1 MSSAATQA
9 NGEGWQVVG
18 TYRMLIGGRWV
29 DAASG
34 KTFEDLNPTTG
45 EVLAEVAEA
54 DAEDVGRAVA
64 TARAA
69 FEDGPWGRMP
79 GAERG
84 RVLGRIADILERDGD
99 AIARLESADNGRPIR
114 ETSAQARIIPR
125 WYRYFAGWAD
135 KIEGETIPV
144 EGPYLNYTVRVPL
157 GVIGQITPWN
167 HPLLIATKK
176 IAPALAAG
184 NTIVLKPSELAPLSV
199 LEFGRICQEAGL
211 PEGVLNIVPGFGQ
224 TAGRAICEHPDVAK
238 IDFTGSTA
246 TGQAIARLASGTMKR
261 LSCELG
267 GKAPNIVFPD
277 ADLEA
282 AVNGALFAGFIAQ
295 GQTCVQGA
303 RLFLHSAI
311 YDEFL
316 ERLLDKAGR
325 IRVGDPLQSDTQM
338 GPQISRAQL
347 EKIHRYVE
355 IGRGEGAGLILGGT
369 YPKDQ
374 ALRQGF
380 FYTPTVFG
388 GVRNDMRI
396 AQEEIFGPV
405 VAAIRFA
412 DEVEAVREA
421 NAIPFGLG
429 AGVWTRDVR
438 RAHRVAESVRAGIV
452 WINDYHRIDPA
463 SPWGGF
469 KMSGFGRENGL
480 EAIRH
485 CTDVKSVWVS
495 MHERPIEW
503 YESGRGAQRL
513 N

>member
-1 MSSAATQA
+1 M
-9 NGEGWQVVG
+9 VR
-18 TYRMLIGGRWV
+18 TYQLLIGGRWV
-29 DAASG
+29 AAASG
-34 KTFEDLNPTTG
+34 KTFENLNPTTT
-45 EVLAEVAEA
+45 EVLAQVAEA
-54 DAEDVGRAVA
+54 EAEDVGRAVA
-64 TARAA
+64 AARAA
-69 FEDGPWGRMP
+69 FENGPWGRMP

-84 RVLGRIADILERDGD
+84 RVLLRIADLLERDAP
-99 AIARLESADNGRPIR
+99 AIARLESEDNGRPIR

-125 WYRYFAGWAD
+125 WFRYFAGWAD

-211 PEGVLNIVPGFGQ
+211 PDGALNIVPGFGQ

-303 RLFLHSAI
+303 RLFLHAAI
-311 YDEFL
+311 HDEFL
-316 ERLLDKAGR
+316 ERLLDKAGK
-325 IRVGDPLQSDTQM
+325 IRVGDPLESDTQM

-347 EKIHRYVE
+347 EKIDRYVE
-355 IGRGEGAGLILGGT
+355 IGREEGARVVLGGT
-369 YPKDQ
+369 YPEDQ

-380 FYTPTVFG
+380 FYTPTVLG
-388 GVRNDMRI
+388 GVRNGMRI

-405 VAAIRFA
+405 VAAIRFD

-438 RAHRVAESVRAGIV
+438 RAHRVAEGIRAGIV

-469 KMSGFGRENGL
+469 KMSGYGRENGL

-485 CTDVKSVWVS
+485 CTEVKSVWVS
-495 MHERPIEW
+495 MNERPIEW

>member
-1 MSSAATQA
+1 
-9 NGEGWQVVG
+9 VR
-18 TYRMLIGGRWV
+18 TYQLLIGGRWV

-34 KTFEDLNPTTG
+34 KAFEDLNPTTA
-45 EVLAEVAEA
+45 EVLARVAEA
-54 DAEDVGRAVA
+54 DAEDVRLAVA
-64 TARAA
+64 AARAA
-69 FEDGPWGRMP
+69 FEEGPWGRMP
-79 GAERG
+79 GGERG
-84 RVLGRIADILERDGD
+84 RILLRIADLLEREAV

-114 ETSAQARIIPR
+114 ETSAQARIVPR
-125 WYRYFAGWAD
+125 WFRYFAGWAD

-144 EGPYLNYTVRVPL
+144 EGPYLNYTVRVPM

-184 NTIVLKPSELAPLSV
+184 NTIVIKPSELAPLSV
-199 LEFGRICQEAGL
+199 LEFGRICLEAGL
-211 PEGVLNIVPGFGQ
+211 PEGVLNIVPGFGP

-246 TGQAIARLASGTMKR
+246 TGQAIARLAAGTMKR
-261 LSCELG
+261 VACELG

-303 RLFLHSAI
+303 RLFLHTAI
-311 YDEFL
+311 HDAFL
-316 ERLLDKAGR
+316 DCLLEKAGR
-325 IRVGDPLQSDTQM
+325 IRVGDPLQPETQM

-355 IGRGEGAGLILGGT
+355 IGGGEGATVVLGGRF
-369 YPKDQ
+369 PEDQ
-374 ALRQGF
+374 MLRRGF
-380 FYTPTVFG
+380 FYTPTVFAD
-388 GVRNDMRI
+388 VRNEMQI

-405 VAAIRFA
+405 VAAIRFD

-429 AGVWTRDVR
+429 AAVWTRDVG
-438 RAHRVAESVRAGIV
+438 RAHRVAQAIRAGIV

-469 KMSGFGRENGL
+469 KLSGFGRENGL

-485 CTDVKSVWVS
+485 CTEVKSVWVS
-495 MHERPIEW
+495 MDDRPIEW
-503 YESGRGAQRL
+503 YEAGRGAQRL

>member
-1 MSSAATQA
+1 V
-9 NGEGWQVVG
+9 NDEGWNTVRIYQLLV
-18 TYRMLIGGRWV
+18 GGRWV

-34 KTFEDLNPTTG
+34 KTFEDRNPTTG
-45 EVLAEVAEA
+45 EVLARVAEA
-54 DAEDVGRAVA
+54 DAEDVGRAVEA
-64 TARAA
+64 ARSAY
-69 FEDGPWGRMP
+69 EEGPWGRMP
-79 GAERG
+79 GADRG
-84 RVLGRIADILERDGD
+84 RVLLRIADLLEREAGT
-99 AIARLESADNGRPIR
+99 IGRLESADNGRPVR
-114 ETSAQARIIPR
+114 ETSAQAGIIPR

-144 EGPYLNYTVRVPL
+144 EGPYLNYTIRVPL

-211 PEGVLNIVPGFGQ
+211 PDGVLNIVPGFGP

-246 TGQAIARLASGTMKR
+246 TGQAISRLAAGTMKR
-261 LSCELG
+261 VSCELG

-282 AVNGALFAGFIAQ
+282 AVSGALFAGFIAQ

-303 RLFLHSAI
+303 RLFLHTAI
-311 YDEFL
+311 HDAFL
-316 ERLLDKAGR
+316 DRLLDKAAK
-325 IRVGDPLQSDTQM
+325 IRVGDPLQPETQM

-347 EKIHRYVE
+347 EKIHRYVQ
-355 IGRGEGAGLILGGT
+355 IGQDEGAKVILGGH
-369 YPKDQ
+369 YPEEP
-374 ALRQGF
+374 ALRRGF
-380 FYTPTVFG
+380 FYTPTVFES
-388 GVRNDMRI
+388 VRNDMRI

-405 VAAIRFA
+405 IATIRFG

-429 AGVWTRDVR
+429 AAVWTRDVG
-438 RAHRVAESVRAGIV
+438 RAHRVAQAIRAGIV

-463 SPWGGF
+463 SPWGGL

-485 CTDVKSVWVS
+485 CTEVKSIWVKLDD
-495 MHERPIEW
+495 RPIQW
-503 YESGRGAQRL
+503 YESGRGSQRL

>member
-1 MSSAATQA
+1 
-9 NGEGWQVVG
+9 VR
-18 TYRMLIGGRWV
+18 TYQLLIGGRWV

-34 KTFEDLNPTTG
+34 KTFEDLNPATADA
-45 EVLAEVAEA
+45 LANVAEA
-54 DAEDVGRAVA
+54 DAEDVSRAVA
-64 TARAA
+64 VARTA
-69 FEDGPWGRMP
+69 FEEGPWGRMS
-79 GAERG
+79 GGERG
-84 RVLGRIADILERDGD
+84 KILMRIADRLEAEADT
-99 AIARLESADNGRPIR
+99 IARLESQDNGRPIR

-144 EGPYLNYTVRVPL
+144 EGPYLNYTIRVPM

-176 IAPALAAG
+176 VAPALAAG

-211 PEGVLNIVPGFGQ
+211 PEGVLNIVPGFGA

-246 TGQAIARLASGTMKR
+246 TGQAIGRLAAGTMKR
-261 LSCELG
+261 VSCELG

-282 AVNGALFAGFIAQ
+282 ALNGALFAGFIAQ

-303 RLFLHSAI
+303 RLFLHTAI
-311 YDEFL
+311 HDEFL
-316 ERLLDKAGR
+316 GRLLDKAGR
-325 IRVGDPLQSDTQM
+325 IRVGDPLQSETQM

-347 EKIHRYVE
+347 EKIHGYVE
-355 IGRGEGAGLILGGT
+355 IGRGEGAKVVLGGRF
-369 YPKDQ
+369 PEDQ
-374 ALRQGF
+374 MLRRGF
-380 FYTPTVFG
+380 FYTPTVFA

-405 VAAIRFA
+405 VAAIRFS

-421 NAIPFGLG
+421 NATPFGLG
-429 AGVWTRDVR
+429 AGIWTRDVG
-438 RAHRVAESVRAGIV
+438 RAHRVAQAIRAGIV

-485 CTDVKSVWVS
+485 CTEVKSVWVS
-495 MHERPIEW
+495 MDERPIGW
-503 YESGRGAQRL
+503 YESGRGSQRL

>member
-1 MSSAATQA
+1 
-9 NGEGWQVVG
+9 VVR
-18 TYRMLIGGRWV
+18 TYQLLIGGRWV

-34 KTFEDLNPTTG
+34 KTFEDVNPATA
-45 EVLAEVAEA
+45 EVLARVAEA
-54 DAEDVGRAVA
+54 DAEDVRLAVA
-64 TARAA
+64 AARAA
-69 FEDGPWGRMP
+69 FENGPWGRMS
-79 GAERG
+79 GGERG
-84 RVLGRIADILERDGD
+84 KILMRIADRLEAEADT
-99 AIARLESADNGRPIR
+99 IARLESQDNGRPIR
-114 ETSAQARIIPR
+114 ETSAQAKILPR

-176 IAPALAAG
+176 VAPALAAG

-211 PEGVLNIVPGFGQ
+211 PEGVLNVLPGFGP

-246 TGQAIARLASGTMKR
+246 TGQAISRLAAGTMKR
-261 LSCELG
+261 VSCELG

-282 AVNGALFAGFIAQ
+282 AVSGALFAGFIAQ
-295 GQTCVQGA
+295 GQTCVQGG
-303 RLFLHSAI
+303 RLFLHTAI
-311 YDEFL
+311 HDAFL
-316 ERLLDKAGR
+316 ERFVARAGR
-325 IRVGDPLQSDTQM
+325 ILVGDPLRPETQM
-338 GPQISRAQL
+338 GPQVSRAQL
-347 EKIHRYVE
+347 ERIHRYVE
-355 IGRGEGAGLILGGT
+355 IGQGEGAKLVLGGHC
-369 YPKDQ
+369 PQDA
-374 ALRQGF
+374 ALRKGF
-380 FYTPTVFG
+380 FYTPTVFDD
-388 GVRNDMRI
+388 VRNTMRI

-405 VAAIRFA
+405 IAVIRFT
-412 DEVEAVREA
+412 DEAEVIRAA

-429 AGVWTRDVR
+429 AAVWTRDVR
-438 RAHRVAESVRAGIV
+438 RAHRVAHAIRAGIV
-452 WINDYHRIDPA
+452 WVNDYHRADPA

-469 KMSGFGRENGL
+469 KLSGFGRENGL

-485 CTDVKSVWVS
+485 CTDVKSIWVS
-495 MHERPIEW
+495 LDERPNQW
-503 YESGRGAQRL
+503 YEAGGESERL

>member
-1 MSSAATQA
+1 MYQL
-9 NGEGWQVVG
+9 
-18 TYRMLIGGRWV
+18 LIGGRFM

-45 EVLAEVAEA
+45 EVLANVAEA
-54 DAEDVGRAVA
+54 DAEDVRRAVA
-64 TARAA
+64 AARAA
-69 FEDGPWGRMP
+69 FDEGPWGRMP
-79 GAERG
+79 GSERG
-84 RVLGRIADILERDGD
+84 RILNRIAELLEREADT
-99 AIARLESADNGRPIR
+99 IARLESQDNGRPIR
-114 ETSAQARIIPR
+114 ETSAQAGIIPR
-125 WYRYFAGWAD
+125 WFRYFAGWAD

-144 EGPYLNYTVRVPL
+144 EGPYLNYTVRIPL

-211 PEGVLNIVPGFGQ
+211 PEGVLNIVPGFGP

-246 TGQAIARLASGTMKR
+246 TGQAISRLAAGTMKR
-261 LSCELG
+261 VACELG

-303 RLFLHSAI
+303 RLFLHTAI
-311 YDEFL
+311 HDAFL
-316 ERLLDKAGR
+316 ARVLDKAGK
-325 IRVGDPLQSDTQM
+325 IRVGDPLRPETQM

-355 IGRGEGAGLILGGT
+355 IGQGEGATLVLGGR
-369 YPKDQ
+369 YPDDR

-380 FYTPTVFG
+380 FYTPTVLD
-388 GVRNDMRI
+388 GVRNSMRV

-405 VAAIRFA
+405 VVAIRFE
-412 DEVEAVREA
+412 DEAEAVREA

-438 RAHRVAESVRAGIV
+438 RAHRVAQAIRAGIV

-463 SPWGGF
+463 SPWGGL

-485 CTDVKSVWVS
+485 CTEVKSVWVGLD
-495 MHERPIEW
+495 ERPIQW
-503 YESGRGAQRL
+503 YEAGAGTERL

>member
-1 MSSAATQA
+1 VRLYQL
-9 NGEGWQVVG
+9 
-18 TYRMLIGGRWV
+18 LIGGRWV

-45 EVLAEVAEA
+45 EVLATVAEA
-54 DAEDVGRAVA
+54 DTEDVRHAVA
-64 TARAA
+64 AAHVA
-69 FEDGPWGRMP
+69 FEEGPWGRMS

-84 RVLGRIADILERDGD
+84 RILIRIAELLEREADS
-99 AIARLESADNGRPIR
+99 IARLESQDNGRPIR
-114 ETSAQARIIPR
+114 ETSAQAKILPR
-125 WYRYFAGWAD
+125 WFRYFAGWAD

-144 EGPYLNYTVRVPL
+144 EGPYLNYTVRIPL

-184 NTIVLKPSELAPLSV
+184 NTMVVKPSELAPLSV

-211 PEGVLNIVPGFGQ
+211 PEGVLNIVPGFGP

-246 TGQAIARLASGTMKR
+246 TGQAIGRLAAGTMKR
-261 LSCELG
+261 VSCELG

-277 ADLEA
+277 ADLDG

-303 RLFLHSAI
+303 RLFLHAAI
-311 YDEFL
+311 HDGFL
-316 ERLLDKAGR
+316 ERLVDKAGR
-325 IRVGDPLQSDTQM
+325 IRVGDPLQPTTQM
-338 GPQISRAQL
+338 GPQISRTQL
-347 EKIHRYVE
+347 EKIHRYVD
-355 IGRGEGAGLILGGT
+355 IGQAEGAKLVLGGR
-369 YPKDQ
+369 YPEDE
-374 ALRQGF
+374 ALRRGF
-380 FYTPTVFG
+380 FYTPTVFDD
-388 GVRNDMRI
+388 VRNEMRI

-405 VAAIRFA
+405 VAAIRFH
-412 DEVEAVREA
+412 DEAAAIREA

-438 RAHRVAESVRAGIV
+438 RAHRVAQAIRAGIV

-463 SPWGGF
+463 SPWGGL

-485 CTDVKSVWVS
+485 CTEVKSVWVS
-495 MHERPIEW
+495 MDERPNQW
-503 YESGRGAQRL
+503 YESGTGTQRL

>member
-1 MSSAATQA
+1 MR
-9 NGEGWQVVG
+9 
-18 TYRMLIGGRWV
+18 TYQLLIDGRWV

-34 KTFEDLNPTTG
+34 KRFADLNPATG
-45 EVLAEVAEA
+45 ESLAQVAEA
-54 DAEDVGRAVA
+54 DAEDVHRAVA
-64 TARAA
+64 AALTA
-69 FEDGPWGRMP
+69 FEAGPWSRMS

-84 RVLGRIADILERDGD
+84 RILLRIADLLEREAD
-99 AIARLESADNGRPIR
+99 AIARLESQDNGRPIR
-114 ETSAQARIIPR
+114 ETSAQSEILPR
-125 WYRYFAGWAD
+125 WFRYFAGWAD

-157 GVIGQITPWN
+157 GVVGQITPWN

-176 IAPALAAG
+176 VAPALAAG

-211 PEGVLNIVPGFGQ
+211 PEGVLNIVPGFGP
-224 TAGRAICEHPDVAK
+224 TAGQAICEHPDVAK

-246 TGQAIARLASGTMKR
+246 TGQAISRLAAGTMKR
-261 LSCELG
+261 VSCELG

-282 AVNGALFAGFIAQ
+282 AVSGALFAGFIAQ

-303 RLFLHSAI
+303 RLFLHGAI
-311 YDEFL
+311 HDAFL

-325 IRVGDPLQSDTQM
+325 IRVGDPLRPETQM
-338 GPQISRAQL
+338 GPQISRPQL

-355 IGRGEGAGLILGGT
+355 IGRGEGARVVLGGR
-369 YPKDQ
+369 YPE
-374 ALRQGF
+374 AEELRRGF
-380 FYTPTVFG
+380 FYTPTVFA
-388 GVRNDMRI
+388 GVRNTMRI

-405 VAAIRFA
+405 VAAIRFE
-412 DEVEAVREA
+412 DEDEAIREA

-429 AGVWTRDVR
+429 AAVWTRDVG
-438 RAHRVAESVRAGIV
+438 RAHRVAQAMRAGIV

-463 SPWGGF
+463 SPWGGL

-485 CTDVKSVWVS
+485 CTDVKSVWVGLDD
-495 MHERPIEW
+495 RPIQW
-503 YESGRGAQRL
+503 YEGGGERQRL

>member
-1 MSSAATQA
+1 M
-9 NGEGWQVVG
+9 GDEREGAVR
-18 TYRMLIGGRWV
+18 TYQLLIGGRWV

-34 KTFEDLNPTTG
+34 KRFDDLNPATG
-45 EVLAEVAEA
+45 EVLARVAEA
-54 DAEDVGRAVA
+54 DAEDVSRAVA
-64 TARAA
+64 AAHAA
-69 FEDGPWGRMP
+69 FSEGPWGRMP
-79 GAERG
+79 GSERG
-84 RVLGRIADILERDGD
+84 RILNRIAELVERE
-99 AIARLESADNGRPIR
+99 AETIARLESQDNGRPIR
-114 ETSAQARIIPR
+114 ETLAQSAILSR

-144 EGPYLNYTVRVPL
+144 DGPYLNYTVRVPL
-157 GVIGQITPWN
+157 GVVGQITPWN

-176 IAPALAAG
+176 LAPALAAG

-211 PEGVLNIVPGFGQ
+211 PEGVLNIVPGFGA
-224 TAGRAICEHPDVAK
+224 TAGQAICEHPDVAK

-246 TGQAIARLASGTMKR
+246 TGQAIRRVAAGTMKR
-261 LSCELG
+261 ISCELG

-303 RLFLHSAI
+303 RLFLHQAI
-311 YDEFL
+311 HDAFL
-316 ERLLDKAGR
+316 EQLVDKAR
-325 IRVGDPLQSDTQM
+325 TIRVGDPLSPDTQM
-338 GPQISRAQL
+338 GPQISQSQL

-355 IGRGEGAGLILGGT
+355 IGQAEGAKLVLGGH
-369 YPKDQ
+369 YPEVP
-374 ALRQGF
+374 AIRRGF
-380 FYTPTVFG
+380 FYTPTVFE
-388 GVRNDMRI
+388 GVRNTMRI

-405 VAAIRFA
+405 VAVLRFTDEAEAI
-412 DEVEAVREA
+412 REA

-429 AGVWTRDVR
+429 AGVWTRDIR
-438 RAHRVAESVRAGIV
+438 RGHRVAQAIRAGVV

-469 KMSGFGRENGL
+469 KMSGIGRENGM

-485 CTDVKSVWVS
+485 YTELQSIWVS
-495 MHERPIEW
+495 LDERPNQW
-503 YESGRGAQRL
+503 YEAGTGPQRL

>member
-1 MSSAATQA
+1 
-9 NGEGWQVVG
+9 VL
-18 TYRMLIGGRWV
+18 TYQLLIGGRWA

-34 KTFEDLNPTTG
+34 KTFEDVNPATA
-45 EVLAEVAEA
+45 EVLAHVAEA
-54 DAEDVGRAVA
+54 DGEDVGRAVA
-64 TARAA
+64 AARSA
-69 FEDGPWGRMP
+69 FDAGPWGRMP
-79 GAERG
+79 AAERG
-84 RVLGRIADILERDGD
+84 RILLRIADLLERD
-99 AIARLESADNGRPIR
+99 AATIARLESADNGRPIR
-114 ETSAQARIIPR
+114 ETSAQARILPR
-125 WYRYFAGWAD
+125 WFRYFAGWAD

-144 EGPYLNYTVRVPL
+144 EGPYFNYTVRVPL

-176 IAPALAAG
+176 VAPALAAG
-184 NTIVLKPSELAPLSV
+184 NTVVLKPSELAPLSV
-199 LEFGRICQEAGL
+199 LEFGRICLEAGV
-211 PEGVLNIVPGFGQ
+211 PDGVVNIVPGFGA
-224 TAGRAICEHPDVAK
+224 TAGRAVCEHPDVAK
-238 IDFTGSTA
+238 IDFTGSTV
-246 TGQAIARLASGTMKR
+246 TGQAIARLAAGTMKR
-261 LSCELG
+261 VSCELG

-303 RLFLHSAI
+303 RLFLHTSI
-311 YDEFL
+311 HDEFL
-316 ERLLDKAGR
+316 ERFVDKAGR
-325 IRVGDPLQSDTQM
+325 IRVGDPLLAETQM

-347 EKIHRYVE
+347 DKIHRYVE
-355 IGRGEGAGLILGGT
+355 IGRGEGARVLLGGR
-369 YPKDQ
+369 YPEVP

-405 VAAIRFA
+405 VATIRFA

-429 AGVWTRDVR
+429 AGVWTRDVG
-438 RAHRVAESVRAGIV
+438 RAHRVAQAIRAGIV
-452 WINDYHRIDPA
+452 WVNDYHRIDPA
-463 SPWGGF
+463 SPWGGL

-495 MHERPIEW
+495 MEDRPIQW
-503 YESGRGAQRL
+503 YEPGGGSQRL

>member
-1 MSSAATQA
+1 
-9 NGEGWQVVG
+9 VVR
-18 TYRMLIGGRWV
+18 TYQLLIGGHWV

-34 KTFEDLNPTTG
+34 KTFEDLNPATA
-45 EVLAEVAEA
+45 EVLARVAEA
-54 DAEDVGRAVA
+54 DAEDVRLAVA
-64 TARAA
+64 AALAA
-69 FEDGPWGRMP
+69 FEEGPWGRMS
-79 GAERG
+79 GGERG
-84 RVLGRIADILERDGD
+84 QILLRIADRLEAEAD
-99 AIARLESADNGRPIR
+99 AIARLESEDNGRPIR
-114 ETSAQARIIPR
+114 ETSAQAEIIPR
-125 WYRYFAGWAD
+125 WFRYFAGWAD

-144 EGPYLNYTVRVPL
+144 EGSYLNYTVRVPL

-199 LEFGRICQEAGL
+199 MEFGRICQEAGL
-211 PEGVLNIVPGFGQ
+211 PDGVLNIVPGFGP

-238 IDFTGSTA
+238 IDFTGSTV
-246 TGQAIARLASGTMKR
+246 TGQAIARLAAGTMKR
-261 LSCELG
+261 VSCELG

-295 GQTCVQGA
+295 GQTCVQGS
-303 RLFLHSAI
+303 RLFLHASI
-311 YDEFL
+311 HDEFL

-325 IRVGDPLQSDTQM
+325 IRVGDPLLVETQM

-347 EKIHRYVE
+347 EKIHGYVE
-355 IGRGEGAGLILGGT
+355 IGRGEGANVLLGGR
-369 YPKDQ
+369 YPEAP

-405 VAAIRFA
+405 VATIRFE

-438 RAHRVAESVRAGIV
+438 RAHRVAQAIRAGIV

-480 EAIRH
+480 EALRH
-485 CTDVKSVWVS
+485 CTEVKSVWVG
-495 MHERPIEW
+495 MDDRPIQW
-503 YESGRGAQRL
+503 YESGGGSQRL

>member
-1 MSSAATQA
+1 M
-9 NGEGWQVVG
+9 VH
-18 TYRMLIGGRWV
+18 TYQLLIGGHWV

-34 KTFEDLNPTTG
+34 KTFEDLNPATA
-45 EVLAEVAEA
+45 EVLARVAEA
-54 DAEDVGRAVA
+54 DAEDVRLSVA
-64 TARAA
+64 AALAA
-69 FEDGPWGRMP
+69 FEEGPWSRMS
-79 GAERG
+79 GGERG
-84 RVLGRIADILERDGD
+84 KILLRIGDRLEAEAD
-99 AIARLESADNGRPIR
+99 AIARLESQDNGRPIR
-114 ETSAQARIIPR
+114 ETSAQAEIIPR
-125 WYRYFAGWAD
+125 WFRYFAGWAD

-199 LEFGRICQEAGL
+199 LEFGRICHEAGL
-211 PEGVLNIVPGFGQ
+211 PDGVVNIVPGFGP

-238 IDFTGSTA
+238 IDFTGSTV
-246 TGQAIARLASGTMKR
+246 TGQAIARLAAGTMKR
-261 LSCELG
+261 VSCELG

-295 GQTCVQGA
+295 GQTCVQGS
-303 RLFLHSAI
+303 RLFLHASI
-311 YDEFL
+311 HDEFL

-325 IRVGDPLQSDTQM
+325 IRVGDPLLVETQM

-355 IGRGEGAGLILGGT
+355 IGQGEGAKVLLGGR
-369 YPKDQ
+369 YP
-374 ALRQGF
+374 AAPTLRQGF

-405 VAAIRFA
+405 VATIRFQ

-429 AGVWTRDVR
+429 AAVWTRDVR
-438 RAHRVAESVRAGIV
+438 RAHRVAQAIRAGIV

-463 SPWGGF
+463 SPWGGL

-485 CTDVKSVWVS
+485 CTEVKSVWVG
-495 MHERPIEW
+495 MDDRPIQW
-503 YESGRGAQRL
+503 YESGGASQRL

>member
-1 MSSAATQA
+1 VRVYQL
-9 NGEGWQVVG
+9 
-18 TYRMLIGGRWV
+18 LIGGRWV

-45 EVLAEVAEA
+45 EVLATVAEA
-54 DAEDVGRAVA
+54 DTEDVRRAVA
-64 TARAA
+64 AARVA
-69 FEDGPWGRMP
+69 FEEGPWGRMS

-84 RVLGRIADILERDGD
+84 RILIRIAELLEGEADS
-99 AIARLESADNGRPIR
+99 IARLESQDNGRPIR
-114 ETSAQARIIPR
+114 ETSAQAKILPR
-125 WYRYFAGWAD
+125 WFRYFAGWAD
-135 KIEGETIPV
+135 KIEGATIPV
-144 EGPYLNYTVRVPL
+144 EGPYLNYTVRIPL

-199 LEFGRICQEAGL
+199 LELGRICLEAGL
-211 PEGVLNIVPGFGQ
+211 PEGVVNIVPGFGS

-246 TGQAIARLASGTMKR
+246 TGQAIARLAAGTMKR
-261 LSCELG
+261 VSCELG

-303 RLFLHSAI
+303 RLFLHTAI
-311 YDEFL
+311 HDAFL
-316 ERLLDKAGR
+316 ERLLEKAGR
-325 IRVGDPLQSDTQM
+325 IRVGDPLQPETQM

-355 IGRGEGAGLILGGT
+355 VGRDEGAKVVLGGR
-369 YPKDQ
+369 YPEDQ
-374 ALRQGF
+374 TIHRGF
-380 FYTPTVFG
+380 FYTPTVFAD
-388 GVRNDMRI
+388 VRNDMRI

-405 VAAIRFA
+405 VATIRFG
-412 DEVEAVREA
+412 DEVEVIREA

-429 AGVWTRDVR
+429 AAVWTRDVG
-438 RAHRVAESVRAGIV
+438 RAHRVAQAIRAGIV

-469 KMSGFGRENGL
+469 KLSGFGRENGL

-485 CTDVKSVWVS
+485 CTEVKSVWVS
-495 MHERPIEW
+495 MDERPIGW
-503 YESGRGAQRL
+503 YESGRGPQRL

>member
-1 MSSAATQA
+1 
-9 NGEGWQVVG
+9 VVR
-18 TYRMLIGGRWV
+18 TYQLLIGGRWV

-34 KTFEDLNPTTG
+34 KTFEDLNPATADA
-45 EVLAEVAEA
+45 LANVAEA
-54 DAEDVGRAVA
+54 DAEDVSRAVA
-64 TARAA
+64 VARTA
-69 FEDGPWGRMP
+69 FEEGPWGRMS
-79 GAERG
+79 GGERG
-84 RVLGRIADILERDGD
+84 KILMRIADRLEAEADT
-99 AIARLESADNGRPIR
+99 IARLESQDNGRPIR

-176 IAPALAAG
+176 VAPALAAG

-199 LEFGRICQEAGL
+199 LEFGRICHEAGL
-211 PEGVLNIVPGFGQ
+211 PEGVLNVVPGFGP

-246 TGQAIARLASGTMKR
+246 TGQAISRLAAGTMKR
-261 LSCELG
+261 VSCELG

-282 AVNGALFAGFIAQ
+282 AVSGALFAGFIAQ

-303 RLFLHSAI
+303 RLFLHTAI
-311 YDEFL
+311 HDAFL
-316 ERLLDKAGR
+316 ERFVARAGR
-325 IRVGDPLQSDTQM
+325 IQVGDPLRPETQM
-338 GPQISRAQL
+338 GPQVSRPQL
-347 EKIHRYVE
+347 ERIHRYVE
-355 IGRGEGAGLILGGT
+355 IGRGEGAKLVLGGH
-369 YPKDQ
+369 YPEDA
-374 ALRQGF
+374 ALRKGF
-380 FYTPTVFG
+380 FYTPTIFDD
-388 GVRNDMRI
+388 VRNAMRI

-405 VAAIRFA
+405 VAVIRFT
-412 DEVEAVREA
+412 DEAEVIRAA

-429 AGVWTRDVR
+429 AAVWTRDVR
-438 RAHRVAESVRAGIV
+438 RAHRVAQAIRAGIV
-452 WINDYHRIDPA
+452 WVNDYHRADPA

-469 KMSGFGRENGL
+469 KLSGFGRENGL

-485 CTDVKSVWVS
+485 CTDVKSIWVS
-495 MHERPIEW
+495 LDERPNQW
-503 YESGRGAQRL
+503 YETGGEPERL